1 MAKRDFYDVL
11 GVAKGADAGELK
23 KAYRKKAMEFHPT
36 PADNQDHAF
45 PLVEPHSVK
54 P

>member
-23 KAYRKKAMEFHPT
+23 KA
-36 PADNQDHAF
+36 
-45 PLVEPHSVK
+45 
-54 P
+54 